1 MSART
6 KLDLFNPR
14 PKWVRYFLTYF
25 AFLLGL
31 FIAKIIVRGKHHLPK
46 EGPFILAINHF
57 NYADG
62 PFLVYAVRRP
72 ISFIVASDQIVQ
84 WFNYWAPWLYGFIP
98 ANRTRL
104 APSTIKSSKK
114 ALLNKEI
121 LAIFPE
127 GDTLSNELRP
137 AKDGVVYLSATM
149 QVPIVPI
156 GIDGNIG
163 NIWSGLLRGVRPKVR
178 INIGKPFGPY
188 PLPKDRTKKAD
199 ALKEIGDRVM
209 CRIGALLPDE
219 FHGVY
224 QGHSF
229 IEKFRLQNKL

>member
-1 MSART
+1 M
-6 KLDLFNPR
+6 
-14 PKWVRYFLTYF
+14 
-25 AFLLGL
+25 
-31 FIAKIIVRGKHHLPK
+31 
-46 EGPFILAINHF
+46 AINHF

-62 PFLVYAVRRP
+62 PFIVYAVRRP

-98 ANRTRL
+98 ANRIRL

-127 GDTLSNELRP
+127 GSSLSNELRP

-163 NIWSGLLRGVRPKVR
+163 NIWSSLLRGVRPKVR

-188 PLPKDRTKKAD
+188 SLPKDRTKKAD
-199 ALKEIGDRVM
+199 ALKEIGDRIM
-209 CRIGALLPDE
+209 CRIGALLPDK

-224 QGHSF
+224 RGHSF

>member
-31 FIAKIIVRGKHHLPK
+31 FIARIIVRGKYHLPK

-62 PFLVYAVRRP
+62 PFIVYAVRRP

-98 ANRTRL
+98 ANRIRL

-127 GDTLSNELRP
+127 GSSLSNELRP
-137 AKDGVVYLSATM
+137 AKDGVVYLSSTM

-188 PLPKDRTKKAD
+188 FLPKDRTKKAD

-224 QGHSF
+224 RGHSF

>member
-1 MSART
+1 M
-6 KLDLFNPR
+6 
-14 PKWVRYFLTYF
+14 RYWATYF
-25 AFLLGL
+25 GLLLGSL
-31 FIAKIIVRGKHHLPK
+31 VAKVTVRGRHHLPT
-46 EGPFILAINHF
+46 EGPFIIAINHF
-57 NYADG
+57 NLVDP
-62 PFLVYAVRRP
+62 PFVVYAVRRP
-72 ISFIVASDQIVQ
+72 INFLAASDQIID
-84 WFNYWAPWLYGFIP
+84 WYNYWAIWMYGFIP
-98 ANRTRL
+98 ANRMRL

-163 NIWSGLLRGVRPKVR
+163 NIWSNLLRGVRPNVR

-188 PLPKDRTKKAD
+188 FLPKDRTKKAD

-209 CRIGALLPDE
+209 CRIGALLPDK

-224 QGHSF
+224 RGHSF

>member
-1 MSART
+1 M
-6 KLDLFNPR
+6 
-14 PKWVRYFLTYF
+14 
-25 AFLLGL
+25 
-31 FIAKIIVRGKHHLPK
+31 
-46 EGPFILAINHF
+46 AINHF

-127 GDTLSNELRP
+127 GNSLSNELRP

-163 NIWSGLLRGVRPKVR
+163 NIWSSLLRGVRPNVR

-188 PLPKDRTKKAD
+188 SLPKDRTKKAD

-224 QGHSF
+224 RGHSF

>member
-1 MSART
+1 M
-6 KLDLFNPR
+6 
-14 PKWVRYFLTYF
+14 
-25 AFLLGL
+25 
-31 FIAKIIVRGKHHLPK
+31 
-46 EGPFILAINHF
+46 AINHF

-62 PFLVYAVRRP
+62 PFIAYAIRRP

-98 ANRTRL
+98 ANRIRL

-127 GDTLSNELRP
+127 GNALSNELRP

-163 NIWSGLLRGVRPKVR
+163 NVWASLLRGVRPKVR

-188 PLPKDRTKKAD
+188 SLPKDRTKKAD
-199 ALKEIGDRVM
+199 ALKKIGDRVM

-224 QGHSF
+224 RGHSF